1 MEKRLPA
8 RPYGDRSHHFDGH
21 LAHTPVP
28 ITPPSAKQRRLS
40 RNSDAGSISIP
51 SKRYSESRKSQRFD
65 GVSRGSREVVYE
77 RVERS
82 HHNWPPSP
90 RDSKVFTVEPAH
102 SIGSRE
108 SRKRRHK
115 TSDAEPETVIDRR
128 SHGGLSPPVSP
139 TRKPVRHHADLAGIG
154 SWCET
159 NHQDS
164 HSNSRQIPPRAPS
177 PPMFDLDLPSSP
189 ELGRLPTPD
198 IGPLSTH
205 YQFCSCCEDNHDR
218 ITDTWHMTWRSRKD
232 ALCKSVQESQRSN

>member
-218 ITDTWHMTWRSRKD
+218 ITDTWHMTGRSKMD
-232 ALCKSVQESQRSN
+232 AQCKSVRA